1 MTNAP
6 HRLRWLSALLRLRRT
21 DRVLEIGCGNGMLL
35 ELLAERAPHTTLV
48 GIDRSGLQVRKAT
61 QRLAALPNPP
71 RVHHLALEDAT
82 AQFVDETFTRIVS
95 MNVSLAWTSPAIAG
109 AALNALLAPRG
120 VIILGFEPPTRNGRA
135 ALLDKVVRAATVAGF
150 AHGVVHEDDASGAF
164 AVEWRRQ
171 PRELQ

>member
-48 GIDRSGLQVRKAT
+48 GIDRSALQVQKAA
-61 QRLAALPNPP
+61 QRLAPLPHPP
-71 RVHHLALEDAT
+71 QVHHLALEDAP

-95 MNVSLAWTSPAIAG
+95 MNVNLAWTSPVVAG
-109 AALNALLAPRG
+109 AALSALLGPRG
-120 VIILGFEPPTRNGRA
+120 VIFLGFEPPTRNGRA
-135 ALLDKVVRAATVAGF
+135 ALLAKVTRAATVAGF
-150 AHGVVHEDDASGAF
+150 LQGAVYEDEASGAF
-164 AVEWRRQ
+164 AVEWRRRV
-171 PRELQ
+171 RELR